1 MIQART
7 ASASSAALVHEV
19 FLARS
24 AICAPSAA
32 ITAMPGAMTGGGYPD
47 GIRQIVDPYLAGRRE
62 EAMAAYARWL
72 PLINYENRQCGLQ
85 AAKILMKEGGVI
97 GSDAVRHP
105 LQSVR
110 PEARAGLIEIARQL
124 DPVALRWGR

>member
-1 MIQART
+1 
-7 ASASSAALVHEV
+7 
-19 FLARS
+19 
-24 AICAPSAA
+24 
-32 ITAMPGAMTGGGYPD
+32 MT
-47 GIRQIVDPYLAGRRE
+47 
-62 EAMAAYARWL
+62 AYARWL